1 MNQFDKIEV
10 KSLKEINVADGDV
23 LHGLKKTDEGFKDF
37 GEVYFSKIN
46 YEAIKAWKF
55 HERMNLNLIVPIGN
69 VKFVFFN
76 EYDKSYKEIAIG
88 EKNYK
93 RIYVP
98 PKIWFGFKGLDENVN
113 LVMNIASIEHDPEE
127 VKKKDID
134 EFEYNWQ

>member
-1 MNQFDKIEV
+1 MNQLDKISV
-10 KSLKEINVADGDV
+10 YPLKEINVVNGNVMHA
-23 LHGLKKTDEGFKDF
+23 LKQNDQGYKNF

-46 YEAIKAWKF
+46 YEAVKAWKF

-134 EFEYNWQ
+134 EFEYNW